1 MQFFFISSNKS
12 IKIDKNVVSD
22 FSSRVDRDACSFAVA
37 VLDFNRHGEGIDK
50 SVVHEVEVLADFA
63 GYAAV
68 GEVDAVDAHSHNLE
82 FVVRGL
88 NRHPELRAARFKTDL
103 RDILYLYRVKY
114 LYLGNGIR

>member
-1 MQFFFISSNKS
+1 MHLIFILSNES

-22 FSSRVDRDACSFAVA
+22 FSSRVDRHTCSFAVA
-37 VLDFNRHGEGIDK
+37 VLDFNCHGEGIDK

-63 GYAAV
+63 GDATV
-68 GEVDAVDAHSHNLE
+68 GEVDAVDAHFHNLQ

-114 LYLGNGIR
+114 